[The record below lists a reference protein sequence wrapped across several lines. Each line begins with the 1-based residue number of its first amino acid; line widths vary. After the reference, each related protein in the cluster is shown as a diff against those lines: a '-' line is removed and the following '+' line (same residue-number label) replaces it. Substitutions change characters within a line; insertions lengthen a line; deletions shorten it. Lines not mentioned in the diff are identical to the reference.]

1 LGMIP
6 PAEFEATF
14 VQQPATPL
22 LASSQ

>member
-1 LGMIP
+1 MIP

-14 VQQPATPL
+14 VHQPATLL